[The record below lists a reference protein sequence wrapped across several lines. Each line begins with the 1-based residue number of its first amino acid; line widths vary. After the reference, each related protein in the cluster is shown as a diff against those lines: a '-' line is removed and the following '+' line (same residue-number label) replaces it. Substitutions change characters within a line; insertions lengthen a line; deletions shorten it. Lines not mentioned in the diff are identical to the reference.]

1 MQRVACKDWAE
12 VSCLLANLVA
22 ELEQPCR
29 ECGEADRLVLT
40 GRSPTGADV
49 TVRVMPDL
57 VLEVEGG
64 EALLETIRAR
74 GCPHGG

>member
-1 MQRVACKDWAE
+1 MQRAACKDWAE

-22 ELEQPCR
+22 ELEQPCGK
-29 ECGEADRLVLT
+29 CAADRLVLT

-49 TVRVMPDL
+49 TVRVTPDL

-64 EALLETIRAR
+64 EELLETIRAR
-74 GCPHGG
+74 GCPHG

>member
-1 MQRVACKDWAE
+1 MQRAACKDWAE
-12 VSCLLANLVA
+12 VSCVLANLVA

-29 ECGEADRLVLT
+29 KCEANRLVLT
-40 GRSPTGADV
+40 GRSPTGETV
-49 TVRVMPDL
+49 TVRVTPDL

-74 GCPHGG
+74 ECPYGG